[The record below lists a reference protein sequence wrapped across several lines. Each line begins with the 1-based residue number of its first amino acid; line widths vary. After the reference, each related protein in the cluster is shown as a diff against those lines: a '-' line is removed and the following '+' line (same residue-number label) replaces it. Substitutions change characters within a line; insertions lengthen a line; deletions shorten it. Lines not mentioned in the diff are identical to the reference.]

1 MKKEIVAMILAGG
14 QGSRLG
20 ALTSQVAKPAV
31 PFGGKYK
38 MIDFVLSNCS
48 NSGVDTVGV
57 LTQYKPLDLNAHIGN
72 GTPWDLDIRRGGI
85 SLLPPYMR
93 KTSAEWYRGTANAV
107 YQNLAYLE
115 QYDPEYV
122 LILSGD
128 HIYKMDYSQM
138 LAHHKAKGADV
149 SIAVVD
155 VAPEEAKRFG
165 ILNVNGDRRIL
176 DFEEKPRHPK
186 STLAS
191 MGVYIFHYPVL
202 KQALVEDNAKEH
214 SAHDFGKNIIP
225 SLLSAGKALYAYPFV
240 GYWRD
245 IGTIESIWQANLD
258 LLAPDNPLDLYHKD
272 WKIYTKS
279 NDLPPHYIAPS
290 AKVENAMMSQGC
302 CIYGTVRRCVISPG
316 VTVEENAVVED
327 SVIMSDCR
335 ICSGA
340 HLKKAILCEHVTL
353 ENSVSVGDG
362 IKIEV
367 ISADTRIH
375 REPAAEFAG

>member
-1 MKKEIVAMILAGG
+1 MKKELVAMVLAGG

-20 ALTSQVAKPAV
+20 VLTSRIAKPAV

-72 GTPWDLDIRRGGI
+72 GAPWDLDIRRGGI

-93 KTSAEWYRGTANAV
+93 KTTAEWYRGTANAI
-107 YQNLAYLE
+107 YQNLTYLE
-115 QYDPEYV
+115 QYHPEYV

-138 LAHHKAKGADV
+138 LAHHKKKGADA

-155 VAPEEAKRFG
+155 VPPEETKRFG

-191 MGVYIFHYPVL
+191 MGVYIFNYTIL
-202 KQALVEDNAKEH
+202 KQVLEEDNNKER

-225 SLLSAGKALYAYPFV
+225 SMLEAGKKLYAYPFV

-245 IGTIESIWQANLD
+245 IGTVESIWQANLD
-258 LLAPDNPLDLYHKD
+258 LLLPDSPLNLYSKD
-272 WKIYTKS
+272 WKIYTQP
-279 NDLPPHYIAPS
+279 NDLPPHFIASS
-290 AKVENAMMSQGC
+290 AKVENSMISQGC
-302 CIYGTVRRCVISPG
+302 CIYGTVRRCVVFPG
-316 VTVEENAVVED
+316 VTIEENAVAED
-327 SVIMSDCR
+327 SVIMADSR

-340 HLKKAILCEHVTL
+340 RLKKAILCERVTL
-353 ENSVSVGDG
+353 ENDVIVGNGTD
-362 IKIEV
+362 IEV
-367 ISADTRIH
+367 IDSDARIRRDTADVV
-375 REPAAEFAG
+375 AG